1 MSGSFRLALIQL
13 SVGANKAANLSR
25 AAIKVKEAASQ
36 GAQVVSLPECFNS
49 PYGTVSV
56 FLSIVMFIQFF
67 IYRITSPSMLRPFP
81 PARAARL

>member
-49 PYGTVSV
+49 PYGTVSAFV
-56 FLSIVMFIQFF
+56 SIVMYTCLYSSSF
-67 IYRITSPSMLRPFP
+67 TELFP
-81 PARAARL
+81 RVC